1 MGREDF
7 RMGQSIILAIETSS
21 LVSSIA
27 VLTENKLLAELNIET
42 NKHHSENLII
52 HIQDLLKQAEIE
64 KKDLSAI
71 AVSTGPGS
79 FTGLRI
85 GLATAK
91 TIAYTLRIPLIGIST
106 LYGLAWNLY
115 AEGAF
120 VCPTMDAQKGNVY
133 TSLLEIQN
141 GILIKHWPEKV
152 ESIENILQEVKNN
165 PAIMVLGE
173 GVPSLFKLLEEHHL
187 HSQIALPHLRMPKA
201 SSIGYAAMQRFL
213 NKDFESLME
222 VVPNYIRKSEA
233 EELWEK
239 RQEKLDC

>member
-1 MGREDF
+1 
-7 RMGQSIILAIETSS
+7 MGQSIILAIETSS
-21 LVSSIA
+21 LVSSVA
-27 VLTENKLLAELNIET
+27 VLTEKKLVAELNIET
-42 NKHHSENLII
+42 NKHHSENLIV

-71 AVSTGPGS
+71 AVATGPGS

-91 TIAYTLRIPLIGIST
+91 AIAYTLHIPVIGIST

-115 AEGAF
+115 VEGAF
-120 VCPTMDAQKGNVY
+120 LCPTMDAQKGNVY
-133 TSLLEIQN
+133 TSLFEIQN
-141 GILIKHWPEKV
+141 GVMIRHWPDKV
-152 ESIENILQEVKNN
+152 ESIENILNEMKNN
-165 PAIMVLGE
+165 PKIMILGE
-173 GVPSLFKLLEEHHL
+173 GIPSLFELLQEYDL
-187 HSQIALPHLRMPKA
+187 HTKIALPHLRMPKA

-222 VVPNYIRKSEA
+222 VMPTYIRKSEA

-239 RQEKLDC
+239 RQGKLGC